1 MNITNITNFVVRNDT
16 VNAFV
21 NQISKATVPTAQE
34 ERDLFVKYESAET
47 EDEKIEIRNEILFR
61 NMRFVYA
68 VAKRYS
74 TEDLLPDLINTGIIG
89 MIEAFEKYD
98 WKSGNRF
105 TTLAVWYIR
114 RAINAYLNKENLM
127 VRPKNGARI
136 IPKVKKI
143 ENEFYML
150 NGRKPTATE
159 VCEILKKDFGIE
171 VKDES
176 DIYGTRVDKIE
187 QHLGD
192 DDDNTFEKSSTFN
205 EKTAVDNEFETESDN
220 GAIQYALGESLK
232 ALTERERTI
241 VCMAYGYGYNREY
254 KDKEIGE
261 ELGLTSER
269 VRQLRHAAIKK
280 MRSAYLAA
288 EER

>member
-16 VNAFV
+16 INAFV
-21 NQISKATVPTAQE
+21 AEINKTTVPTAQE
-34 ERDLFVKYESAET
+34 ERDLFAQYESAKT
-47 EDEKIEIRNEILFR
+47 EDEKIKIRNEVIFR
-61 NMRFVYA
+61 NLRFAYA

-74 TEDLLPDLINTGIIG
+74 TDGTLPDLINTGIIG

-98 WKSGNRF
+98 WRSGNRF

-114 RAINAYLNKENLM
+114 RAINGYLNKENLL
-127 VRPKNGARI
+127 VRPKNGPRI

-143 ENEFYML
+143 ENDFYL
-150 NGRKPTATE
+150 NNGRKPTATE

-171 VKDES
+171 VKDEL

-192 DDDNTFEKSSTFN
+192 DDDNTFEKSSVFN
-205 EKTAVDNEFETESDN
+205 EKTAVDNEYDAESD
-220 GAIQYALGESLK
+220 ADATRYALNEALK
-232 ALTERERTI
+232 VLNDREKTI

-254 KDKEIGE
+254 KDKEIAD

-269 VRQLRHAAIKK
+269 VRQLRHGAVKK